1 MVSTLVAFAIMELGM
16 SYAVATFAV
25 NFALSLI
32 VTRIFAENPE
42 QQQDMGVRQ
51 QVPPSAVNAIPI
63 VYGNAYMGGT
73 FVDAVLTTDQKTMY
87 YVLAISSI
95 SPNGQ
100 FTFDTADMYFGDR
113 KITFDATDLTK
124 VVSLTDE
131 AGNVNTKINGN
142 LYINLYTSTDAGV
155 ITSSNGASAPSTVMG
170 GSDIAVG
177 QRWTGTRQ
185 MNGLGFAI
193 VKLIYNRDADTT
205 QLSPITFKVAHTLN
219 GTGVAK
225 AGDVWYDY
233 MTNAV
238 YGGAVD
244 AAFLNSTSATALN
257 TYGDQTITFTN
268 SSGNPATQAR
278 YRINGVLDAGQSVL
292 SNIDRIMSAC
302 DSWMTYNAAL
312 GQWSVV
318 VNKAESTAYA
328 FTDNNIIGEI
338 RVSATDITTSINQ
351 VEARF
356 PFKDNRDQA
365 AFVNIETPSGL
376 LYPNEPVNK
385 YSITYDMVND
395 SVQASY
401 LANRLLEQAR
411 EDLIVGF
418 STTYYGIQVDAGDVV
433 SVTNSDY
440 GWNAKLFRV
449 MKVNEASLPDGSL
462 GAKLE
467 LSEYNAAVYDD
478 ATIQQFAP
486 VPNSGLPS
494 VSYFSPLAA
503 PTVTGFPVANIP
515 YINVQVFIP
524 TTGRVTFGNLF
535 WTTSATPTAS
545 DWKLITS
552 ATTTDGQPVT
562 NGTYYTF
569 SNITLNSGTYYFAY
583 MVGNDVTSSV
593 LSPIS
598 AALVWSPVAGA
609 GPTGATGPSG
619 SGPTGATGPSGP
631 TGVSGLNSATVYL
644 YNKNTSTTP
653 PTLFSGT
660 FTYTF
665 ATGVLSGGTLN
676 GWSQTPPSISEGEY
690 LFLSIATASS
700 TSATDLIAYT
710 EFSTPQVISSS
721 GANGAN
727 TAIVSLFNKNTS
739 AVTPPTAFSGT
750 FTYTFSTA
758 ALSGGTLNGWSQS
771 IPTLAN
777 GEYLWQRQAT
787 AFSTASTDTIATA
800 EFSSAVVSGAAGAT
814 GPTGISGPTGF
825 TGPTGT
831 NGLNSASVFL
841 YNKNT
846 TTTPPALFSGTF
858 TYTFATGV
866 LSGGTLNGWSQTPP
880 SIAAGEFLFLSLATA
895 SSSSAT
901 DSVPTTEFST
911 PQVISGTGTNGATG
925 ATGTN
930 GANTAIVGLYNKNTS
945 AIVPP
950 TSPSGTFTYTFAT
963 AALSGGTLNGW
974 SQTAPTLSSGEYLWE
989 IQATAFGIGATDTIA
1004 STEFSGAVVVGAAG
1018 ATGPTGITGPT
1029 GTTGPTGSGINSA
1042 SIYLYNKNTSTTP
1055 PSLFSGTFTY
1065 TFATGVLSGGTLN
1078 GWSQTPPSVAAGEFL
1093 FLSLA
1098 TASNTTATDTVL
1110 AAEFSTPQ
1118 VISGTGTNGATGAT
1132 GTNGA
1137 NTAVVSLFNK
1147 NTSGVTPPTSPS
1159 GTFTYT
1165 FATAT
1170 LSGGT
1175 LNGWSQSAPTLASGE
1190 YLWQIQATAFAIGAT
1205 DTIASTEFSGAVV
1218 VGIAGTSGATGPTGT
1233 LGPTGP
1239 TGTATTGPTGQAGL
1253 QVARPAVYQW
1263 ALSTPSI
1270 SGSSTYTWATAAYT
1284 APSGWSTTITAAPSA
1299 GFILYTATVTVTDV
1313 ATATSTAFSWTSAS
1327 IVVSGYAGTNGA
1339 TGPTGGTG
1347 VTGPTGG
1354 AGASARIMYARI
1366 ASNPTPVSGTVTVS
1380 GDNRPSGAEASAV
1393 WGASFN
1399 VTWYANDPDPSSNN
1413 SLYQADG
1420 IYNGSTTSWSTP
1432 YISAL
1437 KVGALSA
1444 VSTNTGSLT
1453 VSGTLQSNTA
1463 TISGTT
1469 MTGSGGVLYST
1480 GYFAFG
1486 DASSNITYNG
1496 TAINING
1503 LANASS
1509 SSFTVGTDITSNTS
1523 SPYSLLTFTKK
1534 NATTGLISISA
1545 SFQLNTSY
1553 IGADS
1558 IVLNLVLT
1566 LRGNNGWSINPS
1578 TQRIQSVLGPTA
1590 STAKQ
1595 GGAPLTFVFMFNTN
1609 DWGSGATGATSITAG
1624 LIYSAGLYNNAGTLL
1639 TSSSADWT
1647 LTMIGSNNSFYQP
1660 LLGS

>member
-32 VTRIFAENPE
+32 VTRIFSDNPE
-42 QQQDMGVRQ
+42 AQQDMGVRQ
-51 QVPPSAVNAIPI
+51 QVPPSAVNAIPV
-63 VYGNAYMGGT
+63 VYGTAYMGGT

-100 FTFDTADMYFGDR
+100 FTFDTTDMYFGDR
-113 KITFDATDLTK
+113 KITFGTGADTTK
-124 VVSLTDE
+124 VISLTDE
-131 AGNVNTKINGN
+131 AGNVNTKISGN
-142 LYINLYTSTDAGV
+142 LYINLYTSTAGGT
-155 ITSSNGASAPSTVMG
+155 ITSANGASAPSTFMG

-205 QLSPITFKVAHTLN
+205 QLSPITFKVSHTLN

-244 AAFLNSTSATALN
+244 AAFVNSTSATALN

-478 ATIQQFAP
+478 ATIQQFTP

-503 PTVTGFPVANIP
+503 PTVTGFPSATIP

-535 WTTSATPTAS
+535 WTTSATPTSA
-545 DWKLITS
+545 DWKLVTS
-552 ATTTDGQPVT
+552 ASTTDGQPVT

-569 SNITLNSGTYYFAY
+569 ANITLNTGTYYFAY
-583 MVGNDVTSSV
+583 MVGNDVTNSV

-598 AALVWSPVAGA
+598 SALVWNPVAGA
-609 GPTGATGPSG
+609 GPTGATGPTG
-619 SGPTGATGPSGP
+619 AAVTGPTGATGN
-631 TGVSGLNSATVYL
+631 L
-644 YNKNTSTTP
+644 
-653 PTLFSGT
+653 
-660 FTYTF
+660 
-665 ATGVLSGGTLN
+665 
-676 GWSQTPPSISEGEY
+676 
-690 LFLSIATASS
+690 
-700 TSATDLIAYT
+700 
-710 EFSTPQVISSS
+710 
-721 GANGAN
+721 
-727 TAIVSLFNKNTS
+727 
-739 AVTPPTAFSGT
+739 
-750 FTYTFSTA
+750 
-758 ALSGGTLNGWSQS
+758 
-771 IPTLAN
+771 
-777 GEYLWQRQAT
+777 
-787 AFSTASTDTIATA
+787 
-800 EFSSAVVSGAAGAT
+800 
-814 GPTGISGPTGF
+814 
-825 TGPTGT
+825 GPTGT
-831 NGLNSASVFL
+831 NGNSSRIC
-841 YNKNT
+841 YSKT
-846 TTTPPALFSGTF
+846 
-858 TYTFATGV
+858 
-866 LSGGTLNGWSQTPP
+866 
-880 SIAAGEFLFLSLATA
+880 
-895 SSSSAT
+895 
-901 DSVPTTEFST
+901 
-911 PQVISGTGTNGATG
+911 
-925 ATGTN
+925 
-930 GANTAIVGLYNKNTS
+930 
-945 AIVPP
+945 
-950 TSPSGTFTYTFAT
+950 
-963 AALSGGTLNGW
+963 
-974 SQTAPTLSSGEYLWE
+974 TLSSL
-989 IQATAFGIGATDTIA
+989 
-1004 STEFSGAVVVGAAG
+1004 S
-1018 ATGPTGITGPT
+1018 PTP
-1029 GTTGPTGSGINSA
+1029 
-1042 SIYLYNKNTSTTP
+1042 
-1055 PSLFSGTFTY
+1055 
-1065 TFATGVLSGGTLN
+1065 
-1078 GWSQTPPSVAAGEFL
+1078 
-1093 FLSLA
+1093 
-1098 TASNTTATDTVL
+1098 
-1110 AAEFSTPQ
+1110 
-1118 VISGTGTNGATGAT
+1118 
-1132 GTNGA
+1132 
-1137 NTAVVSLFNK
+1137 
-1147 NTSGVTPPTSPS
+1147 
-1159 GTFTYT
+1159 
-1165 FATAT
+1165 
-1170 LSGGT
+1170 
-1175 LNGWSQSAPTLASGE
+1175 
-1190 YLWQIQATAFAIGAT
+1190 
-1205 DTIASTEFSGAVV
+1205 
-1218 VGIAGTSGATGPTGT
+1218 
-1233 LGPTGP
+1233 
-1239 TGTATTGPTGQAGL
+1239 
-1253 QVARPAVYQW
+1253 
-1263 ALSTPSI
+1263 
-1270 SGSSTYTWATAAYT
+1270 
-1284 APSGWSTTITAAPSA
+1284 TTIT
-1299 GFILYTATVTVTDV
+1299 
-1313 ATATSTAFSWTSAS
+1313 TSGSTSYPPNDSW
-1327 IVVSGYAGTNGA
+1327 GAGTVWGDTPPVIVA
-1339 TGPTGGTG
+1339 GESVYQSDGVYSP
-1347 VTGPTGG
+1347 VTG
-1354 AGASARIMYARI
+1354 
-1366 ASNPTPVSGTVTVS
+1366 NTV
-1380 GDNRPSGAEASAV
+1380 
-1393 WGASFN
+1393 WN
-1399 VTWYANDPDPSSNN
+1399 VPY
-1413 SLYQADG
+1413 L
-1420 IYNGSTTSWSTP
+1420 ST
-1432 YISAL
+1432 L
-1437 KVGALSA
+1437 KVGNLAA
-1444 VSTNTGSLT
+1444 ISTNTGSLT
-1453 VSGTLQSNTA
+1453 ISGTLQSNTA
-1463 TISGTT
+1463 AISGTT

-1486 DASSNITYNG
+1486 DSTSNITYNG

-1509 SSFTVGTDITSNTS
+1509 SSFTVSTDITSNTS

-1534 NATTGLISISA
+1534 NATTGLISISG

-1558 IVLNLVLT
+1558 MVLNLVLT

-1624 LIYSAGLYNNAGTLL
+1624 LIYSAGLYDSAGTLL

-1647 LTMIGSNNSFYQP
+1647 LTMLGSNNSFYQP